1 MVSLSR
7 RQFVMS
13 STAGLILAPFI
24 SQLRGEKAR
33 AASGKKAKRLLLF
46 CTMGTQPPLWT
57 PSAGSADGITGWSP
71 MTEPLAKVK
80 DSVVLVEGLP
90 SGNPGNGHGAPDGLA
105 GTGYGEATSV
115 EQYISD
121 KLIAA
126 GIKRP
131 IPVLLLGAQT
141 TAGGGRTMFNR
152 GQNLTTISSP
162 LAAFKTVFDGV
173 APSSSPPT
181 SPGSTPSTPMTDPA
195 ALKLYKR
202 RKGTLSLIKGEIA
215 GIEKLLGAQEKAK
228 LELHLD
234 SINQLESRLVDPTA
248 PAGGGGG
255 GTGGGGSAPISCSA
269 PTAPADESNVC
280 KANMLHLDVALAAFA
295 CDITRVAAVEFGSDQ
310 SMPVDLADIDLKT
323 DQHGGL
329 LHSGAPEF
337 KGLIALERWFCDRF
351 ADVITK
357 LKATPE
363 ADGSGTLYDNTLIA
377 WCRDMGDSV
386 THNMQNMRF
395 VLAGGA
401 GGYLKTSPNGRYI
414 KGSGDGN
421 AARHER
427 VLLNLC
433 EAMGITD
440 FSGFGDKNLKGGDKT
455 PLSILAT

>member
-1 MVSLSR
+1 MVSLNR
-7 RQFVMS
+7 RQFTMS
-13 STAGLILAPFI
+13 TTAALVLAPFLA
-24 SQLRGEKAR
+24 QLRGQQAR
-33 AASGKKAKRLLLF
+33 AATGKKAKRLLLF

-57 PSAGSADGITGWSP
+57 PSAGTPEGITGWSP
-71 MTEPLAKVK
+71 MTEPLAKIK

-90 SGNPGNGHGAPDGLA
+90 SGNPSNGHGAPDGLA
-105 GTGYGEATSV
+105 GTGYGQATSV
-115 EQYISD
+115 DQFISD
-121 KLIAA
+121 QLIAA

-152 GQNLTTISSP
+152 GNNLTTISSP

-173 APSSSPPT
+173 PTSAPTSSS
-181 SPGSTPSTPMTDPA
+181 GTPMTDPQ
-195 ALKLYKR
+195 ALKLYRR

-215 GIEKLLGAQEKAK
+215 TMEKVLGSQEKAK

-234 SINQLESRLVDPTA
+234 SINQLESRLVDPSMT
-248 PAGGGGG
+248 
-255 GTGGGGSAPISCSA
+255 TGGSGGPISCKS
-269 PTAPADESNVC
+269 PTAPADEANVC

-310 SMPVDLADIDLKT
+310 SMPIDLADISLKT

-329 LHSGAPEF
+329 IHSGAPDF
-337 KGLIALERWFCDRF
+337 KGLVAIERWFCDRF
-351 ADVITK
+351 VDVITK

-363 ADGSGTLYDNTLIA
+363 ADGSGTLYDNTLVA
-377 WCRDMGDSV
+377 WCRDMGDAV
-386 THNMQNMRF
+386 NHNMQNMRF

-401 GGYLKTSPNGRYI
+401 GGYLKTSANGRYI
-414 KGSGDGN
+414 KGPGDSS

-433 EAMGITD
+433 EAMGVTN
-440 FSGFGDKNLKGGDKT
+440 FSGFGDKSLTGGDKT
-455 PLSILAT
+455 PLGVLRA